1 MIKVVS
7 LDVDGTLV
15 LPDFN
20 DLVWFEVLPRLYA
33 EKRGVNVEKAKG
45 EVFKEYERIG
55 ADDVRWYSLDYWLE
69 HFGLDWDQNAL
80 LSKYGDKVALYPD
93 VLPSLRKLSL
103 RYDLVVGSGMPDDFI
118 EIKMRKNN
126 IQRFFKR
133 TFSSISEFG
142 LVKKDK
148 SFYVRMCQKL
158 EIEPERL
165 AHIGDHYEADYLA
178 ALHAGALAF
187 HLDRKQERE
196 EHQGS
201 IRDLNELVKRLE
213 TRQ

>member
-7 LDVDGTLV
+7 FDVDGTLV

-20 DLVWFEVLPRLYA
+20 ELVWFEVLPRLYA
-33 EKRGVNVEKAKG
+33 EKKGVNVEKAKD
-45 EVFKEYERIG
+45 EVFKEYDRVG

-69 HFGLDWDQNAL
+69 RFSLGWDQNAL
-80 LSKYGDKVALYPD
+80 LDKYRDRVALYPD

-148 SFYVRMCQKL
+148 SFYARMCQEL
-158 EIEPERL
+158 GIEPGQL
-165 AHIGDHYEADYLA
+165 VHIGDHYEVDYLA
-178 ALHAGALAF
+178 ALHAGAMSF

-196 EHQGS
+196 KHLGS
-201 IRDLNELVKRLE
+201 LHDLNELVRRLG
-213 TRQ
+213 TK